1 MKQEED
7 YAQLTKENSMTT
19 TKIYRFCAI
28 CSCPRDLHRKYGP
41 CFCEGTCQACS
52 ITEGAA
58 IPCNCDY
65 YESERSLLSADPY
78 CDSCLTV
85 AYDHVGHGQA
95 EQVEFLQAI
104 GADLEDHECD
114 AVTEPDL
121 GPCSCL
127 AHGRSEVMLVN

>member
-1 MKQEED
+1 
-7 YAQLTKENSMTT
+7 MTT
-19 TKIYRFCAI
+19 TKIYQFCAI

-52 ITEGAA
+52 STENAGYD
-58 IPCNCDY
+58 CNCDY
-65 YESERSLLSADPY
+65 YESEPASAEPY

-127 AHGRSEVMLVN
+127 AHGLAKLRGAR

>member
-1 MKQEED
+1 MR
-7 YAQLTKENSMTT
+7 T
-19 TKIYRFCAI
+19 TKIYQFCAI
-28 CSCPRDLHRKYGP
+28 CSCPRDLHRKYCP

-52 ITEGAA
+52 STENAGYD
-58 IPCNCDY
+58 CNCDY
-65 YESERSLLSADPY
+65 YESEPTSAEPY

-95 EQVEFLQAI
+95 EQVEFLQAL

-121 GPCSCL
+121 GPCSCP
-127 AHGRSEVMLVN
+127 AHGRR

>member
-1 MKQEED
+1 
-7 YAQLTKENSMTT
+7 MTT
-19 TKIYRFCAI
+19 TKTSGV
-28 CSCPRDLHRKYGP
+28 CSMCECPRDTHPKYGP

-78 CDSCLTV
+78 CDSCITV

-114 AVTEPDL
+114 AVTEPGSAL
-121 GPCSCL
+121 CSCL
-127 AHGRSEVMLVN
+127 AHGRSEVMPVN